1 MMVRTALSATSARCD
16 RSAAATFGSSPT
28 IVCICVVGRT
38 GRVTNG
44 TPEVG
49 FVRSEQESS
58 PDSRARSRKIRGGST
73 TLDDMSTTLEPPV
86 RGATRGRRLG
96 DQLVRV
102 AEAATTPYLPADF
115 MDLFAP
121 LRSGADLR
129 GRIESVHPETA
140 DAATIV
146 IRPGADWAGHV
157 PGQYLRIGIDVDG
170 VRQWRAYSLTHGPRR
185 DGRIS
190 ITVKAVPDGLVS
202 NHLVHEARPGTLVH
216 LEQAAGEFVLPPAGG
231 KFLMVTAGSGITPV
245 IGMLRNLYPSTD
257 DGVLRLPRSEVHD
270 IVVVHVAPSHPD
282 SIFIRDLEAL
292 HAAGAISLVARYDD
306 EHGVLSVDDLTDL
319 VPDLAERRTLA
330 CGPAGLLDALAAHH
344 EAAGI
349 TLTTE
354 QFRTARVEPGDGGT
368 VTFSSGTTPILDA
381 AEDAGML
388 MPSGCRMGIC
398 MGCVIPLREGSVRD
412 LRNGAI
418 TTAVPGET
426 GDLKVQTCI
435 NAAAGPCH
443 IDH

>member
-1 MMVRTALSATSARCD
+1 
-16 RSAAATFGSSPT
+16 
-28 IVCICVVGRT
+28 
-38 GRVTNG
+38 
-44 TPEVG
+44 
-49 FVRSEQESS
+49 
-58 PDSRARSRKIRGGST
+58 
-73 TLDDMSTTLEPPV
+73 MSMTLEPTKGDGPRGTRV
-86 RGATRGRRLG
+86 R
-96 DQLVRV
+96 DHLVRV

-146 IRPGADWAGHV
+146 IRPGADWAGHE

-202 NHLVHEARPGTLVH
+202 NHLVHEARPGTMVH

-231 KFLMVTAGSGITPV
+231 RYLMITAGSGITPV
-245 IGMLRNLYPSTD
+245 IGMLRNLFPSTD
-257 DGVLRLPRSEVHD
+257 EGVLLPTRSEVHD
-270 IVVVHVAPSHPD
+270 IVVVHVAPSRPD
-282 SIFIRDLEAL
+282 SIFIHDLEAL
-292 HAAGAISLVARYDD
+292 HEAGAIRLVARYDD
-306 EHGVLSVDDLTDL
+306 EHGVLDVDHLGDL
-319 VPDLAERRTLA
+319 VPDLDQRRTLA
-330 CGPAGLLDALAAHH
+330 CGPAGLLEALAVHH
-344 EAAGI
+344 DTAGI
-349 TLTTE
+349 ELTTE
-354 QFRTARVEPGDGGT
+354 QFRTARIEPGDGGT
-368 VTFSSGTTPILDA
+368 VAFSTGPVVEVDGATSILDA
-381 AEDAGML
+381 AEAASVL

-398 MGCVIPLREGSVRD
+398 MGCVLPMREGSVRD

-418 TTAVPGET
+418 TTAVPGES
-426 GDLKVQTCI
+426 GAVKVQTCI

-443 IDH
+443 LDH

>member
-1 MMVRTALSATSARCD
+1 MT
-16 RSAAATFGSSPT
+16 
-28 IVCICVVGRT
+28 
-38 GRVTNG
+38 
-44 TPEVG
+44 
-49 FVRSEQESS
+49 
-58 PDSRARSRKIRGGST
+58 
-73 TLDDMSTTLEPPV
+73 TTLEPPT
-86 RGATRGRRLG
+86 GSTRPGRRLS
-96 DQLVRV
+96 DHLVRV

-129 GRIESVHPETA
+129 GRIEAVHPETA
-140 DAATIV
+140 DAATLV

-190 ITVKAVPDGLVS
+190 ITVKAVPGGLVS
-202 NHLVHEARPGTLVH
+202 NHLVHRAEPGTLVH
-216 LEQAAGEFVLPPAGG
+216 LEQAAGEFVLPAEGG

-245 IGMLRNLYPSTD
+245 IGMLRNLFPSTD
-257 DGVLRLPRSEVHD
+257 DGVLRPARSAAHD

-292 HAAGAISLVARYDD
+292 DAAGAIRLVARYDD
-306 EHGVLSVDDLTDL
+306 EHGVLVADL
-319 VPDLAERRTLA
+319 VPDLAERTTLA
-330 CGPAGLLDALAAHH
+330 CGPAGLLDALAVHH

-368 VTFSSGTTPILDA
+368 VVFSSGTTLDLDGSTPILDA
-381 AEDAGML
+381 AEEAGLL

-398 MGCVIPLREGSVRD
+398 MGCVLPLREGSVRD

-418 TTAVPGET
+418 TTAVPGES
-426 GDLKVQTCI
+426 GAVKVQTCI